1 MTKRN
6 WIATCVAIFAAFL
19 LTLSTIS
26 QAQTETYSNPYLDL
40 ATQPDGS
47 ELIEFMQAI
56 SGNNAIQSLNDAQSA
71 ADWIQPEAGT
81 LSATRRHAT
90 TWLKTTLHNS
100 SNQALIRW
108 LAIEP
113 WRLNKVHAYFVEPVT
128 GRTLHQTATGLDIP
142 LQNRA
147 VSNGKTII
155 PVRLN
160 AGQTQQ
166 LFLKINSDNLPFIS
180 IESWEPVPYS
190 ERLTEN
196 RIFLAAL
203 FAGILT
209 LLLVLAF
216 QLNASLLVTGTWL
229 LVAFIREAEKNGFFT
244 NYLLPSLESYS
255 VNLRVSA
262 AMLSTQLFLAT
273 SVFVLGLNYQRGWR
287 NYLIVTGVAAAAMA
301 CLTFIVDGSTIRK
314 LGILCLTGYMI
325 TWPLIIPAA
334 LKTRPASQSSIL
346 LMLLLSVYW
355 LITSFLLLGYT
366 FNFYYTA
373 HFAPYRLGIETVTA
387 LALILTYSWQQK
399 RQILTAKKALKAQEI
414 ESRKSLEQ
422 TVKQRTEDLRNAL
435 ETARKASQAK
445 VNFLGQV
452 THDLRSPLTAI
463 LGYAQLQSVNT
474 VDAQKATQM
483 ILDRGMYMKDLIDGL
498 VDYAHGISTASDEPR
513 DIYLIAFIDNLV
525 NHAHIIASKQAN
537 RFQFKIETGLPT
549 VIRCSSKQLQ
559 RILLNLLDN
568 AAKYTQG
575 GEFSLAVAVA
585 QTSNQPPSLVFR
597 VSDTGCGISSDDLKE
612 IYTPFY
618 QSSESN
624 PGAGLGLAICFE
636 LAENLGGHLELESEP
651 GKGTTATCTIPC
663 IVGDERLAAPSLAA
677 VQDLLPT
684 FDAKGQKAWI
694 VEDSQPV
701 SELLD
706 DELTDMGFDVEL
718 AATTEA
724 FAQRASGSAP
734 AIIVT
739 DYQLP
744 GASGDEVLRMARAQ
758 WPMVPVILLSAV
770 QNSSL
775 RAEESSPTRF
785 SAYLSKPVDRL
796 ELRTTVAELCNLAPD
811 A

>member
-26 QAQTETYSNPYLDL
+26 QAQTEIYSNPYLDL

-71 ADWIQPEAGT
+71 VDWIQPEAGT

-147 VSNGKTII
+147 VNNGKTII

-190 ERLTEN
+190 ETLTEN
-196 RIFLAAL
+196 RIFLAAF

-209 LLLVLAF
+209 LLLILAF
-216 QLNASLLVTGTWL
+216 QLNASLLVTGSWL
-229 LVAFIREAEKNGFFT
+229 MVAFIREAEKNGFFT

-255 VNLRVSA
+255 INLRVTA

-273 SVFVLGLNYQRGWR
+273 SVFILGLNHQRGWR
-287 NYLIVTGVAAAAMA
+287 NYLLLTGAAAAAMA
-301 CLTFIVDGSTIRK
+301 CLTFIVDGSSIRK

-325 TWPLIIPAA
+325 TWPFIIPAA
-334 LKTRPASQSSIL
+334 LKTRPAGLSSIL

-355 LITSFLLLGYT
+355 LTTSFLLLGYT

-373 HFAPYRLGIETVTA
+373 LFAPYRLGIETATA
-387 LALILTYSWQQK
+387 LVLILIYSWQQK
-399 RQILTAKKALKAQEI
+399 HQIRTAKNALKAQEI
-414 ESRKSLEQ
+414 ESRKSLEL

-463 LGYAQLQSVNT
+463 LGYAQLQSADA
-474 VDAQKATQM
+474 VDARKATQV
-483 ILDRGMYMKDLIDGL
+483 ILDRSIYMKDLIDGL
-498 VDYAHGISTASDEPR
+498 VDYAHGISTASDEPQ

-525 NHAHIIASKQAN
+525 NHAHIIAGKQNN
-537 RFQFKIETGLPT
+537 RFQFKIETDLPT

-575 GEFSLAVAVA
+575 GEFSLAVA
-585 QTSNQPPSLVFR
+585 QTSNQQPSLIFR
-597 VSDTGCGISSDDLKE
+597 VSDTGCGISADDLKK

-618 QSSESN
+618 QSAEDN
-624 PGAGLGLAICFE
+624 PGAGLGLSICFE
-636 LAENLGGHLELESEP
+636 LAENLGGNLELKSEP
-651 GKGTTATCTIPC
+651 GKGTTATCTIPYAT
-663 IVGDERLAAPSLAA
+663 GEERLATPSLAA
-677 VQDLLPT
+677 VHDLLPT
-684 FDAKGQKAWI
+684 FDAKGQKAWV
-694 VEDSQPV
+694 VEDSEPV
-701 SELLD
+701 RELLD
-706 DELTDMGFDVEL
+706 DELTAMGFDVEF
-718 AATTEA
+718 ATTAEA
-724 FAQRASGSAP
+724 FAQSVSGSAP
-734 AIIVT
+734 AIIVS

-744 GASGDEVLRMARAQ
+744 GASGDEVLRIARSQ
-758 WPMVPVILLSAV
+758 WPKVPVILLSAT
-770 QNSSL
+770 QNSNP
-775 RAEESSPTRF
+775 RPEKGSPKRF
-785 SAYLSKPVDRL
+785 SAYLSKPVDL
-796 ELRTTVAELCNLAPD
+796 FELRMTLAELCNLEPEA
-811 A
+811 